1 MPRSFLVALALIAG
15 AGVLRPAVRAQAK
28 PASAGHPGGAYYEFM
43 MGMQLE
49 MQGDAAGAS
58 AAYQRA
64 ERLDPQ
70 SAEVPAALAE
80 LYARMNRPNDAIAA
94 GERAVKANPSS
105 AEANWI
111 LGNLYARMS
120 EMANTNDKDRLGYVQ
135 RAVERLE
142 RADHNAHPGVTVM
155 LGRLYLAGHD
165 FEKAVTL
172 LAPFVN
178 SEPDQ
183 LEAVALLSEA
193 YQATGRE
200 ALAVALLERS
210 VEESP
215 ELYGT
220 LALVYERSER
230 WSDAAR
236 AYQGAVQ
243 DRPENAALRAQWA
256 TALLNAGEPKRAR
269 EVLEEV
275 SGNLRNART
284 LYLLAEAQ
292 RRLRDFTAA
301 EATARR
307 LTALDPKALGGPREL
322 ALIFR
327 DQDEHQKIVTLLEP
341 IVTTRLRSADAG
353 DMSSDA
359 FRNLYFDLVSA
370 YEALKQFDKA
380 IAVMVQAR
388 TLSPT
393 DPRVD
398 IRLARAQ
405 MNAGK
410 GDNAIETMRSAVTKF
425 PEQAGVTLELA
436 SMLERE
442 RKHTDADALFRQV
455 IAADP
460 KNADALNS
468 FGKYAGRAGPTPR
481 RIGVARRAR
490 VGDRSGQ
497 SRVPRQPRLGVLQTE
512 SIRSG
517 GASPQRGGQA
527 ASVGV
532 GHPKPLRRSPE
543 QTRAVSGSH
552 RRLGAR
558 ASGGRRGRHPF
569 GARREDQVR
578 PPAPQEKAVSHPACC
593 HAGRSPSASS

>member
-1 MPRSFLVALALIAG
+1 
-15 AGVLRPAVRAQAK
+15 
-28 PASAGHPGGAYYEFM
+28 
-43 MGMQLE
+43 
-49 MQGDAAGAS
+49 
-58 AAYQRA
+58 
-64 ERLDPQ
+64 
-70 SAEVPAALAE
+70 
-80 LYARMNRPNDAIAA
+80 
-94 GERAVKANPSS
+94 
-105 AEANWI
+105 
-111 LGNLYARMS
+111 
-120 EMANTNDKDRLGYVQ
+120 
-135 RAVERLE
+135 
-142 RADHNAHPGVTVM
+142 M
-155 LGRLYLAGHD
+155 LGRLYLAGHE

-172 LAPFVN
+172 LAPFVD

-243 DRPENAALRAQWA
+243 ERPENAALRAQWA

-380 IAVMVQAR
+380 IAVMMQAR

-425 PEQAGVTLELA
+425 PKQAGVTLELA

-468 FGKYAGRAGPTPR
+468 FGYMLAERGQRLDESVSLVERALVIDPGNPAYLDSLGWAYYKQNRFDLAERPSER
-481 RIGVARRAR
+481 RPSSFRRC
-490 VGDRSGQ
+490 RS
-497 SRVPRQPRLGVLQTE
+497 S
-512 SIRSG
+512 
-517 GASPQRGGQA
+517 
-527 ASVGV
+527 
-532 GHPKPLRRSPE
+532 
-543 QTRAVSGSH
+543 
-552 RRLGAR
+552 
-558 ASGGRRGRHPF
+558 
-569 GARREDQVR
+569 
-578 PPAPQEKAVSHPACC
+578 KATTAIS
-593 HAGRSPSASS
+593 